1 MTFDSTVLLIE
12 NTVSLQVTYAS
23 VLRQNGYQVTTAGT
37 AAAGLASFRE
47 TAPQAV
53 IIDLALPDRDGID
66 LMTELLA
73 LSPATPI
80 IVITANGST
89 SLAVEAMRAGAH
101 DFLVRPFDEQR
112 LLNAVGNAV
121 AAGSLAGMT
130 ETADR
135 APPSPGD
142 FVGSSAAMAQ
152 VYARIRSVAR
162 SMAPVFITGESG
174 TGKELCAEAIHR
186 LSSRAPKP
194 FVTLSCGAIP
204 SDLLESE
211 LFGHLKGSF
220 PGAITERTGA
230 AAAAD
235 GGTLFLDEI
244 CELDTAVQAKLL
256 KFVQT
261 STIQPVGSNRPRKVN
276 VRIICATNHDP
287 AQAIRM
293 GQLRQDL
300 YYRLHVVPLHM
311 PPLRDRGADVIEI
324 AERALA
330 RMSEEEGRRFRGLSD
345 EAAALFRFYAWPG
358 NVRELLN
365 VIRQVVVMHDGREVT
380 PAMLPP
386 ELTEAPVKPNLTGA
400 PRPATSKVEIG
411 AILGRPLAE
420 AERMIIEATI
430 AMHGGSITRAARVL
444 EVAPST
450 LYRKI
455 EAWQA
460 REGRAQGDRANGGE
474 EG

>member
-101 DFLVRPFDEQR
+101 DFLVKPFDEQR

-230 AAAAD
+230 TAAAWSPGLPVSPVLPVSPACAAPAAMASN
-235 GGTLFLDEI
+235 TVA
-244 CELDTAVQAKLL
+244 AVARSAVLVIRSPL
-256 KFVQT
+256 T
-261 STIQPVGSNRPRKVN
+261 RKAV
-276 VRIICATNHDP
+276 
-287 AQAIRM
+287 
-293 GQLRQDL
+293 
-300 YYRLHVVPLHM
+300 
-311 PPLRDRGADVIEI
+311 
-324 AERALA
+324 
-330 RMSEEEGRRFRGLSD
+330 
-345 EAAALFRFYAWPG
+345 AAASVHLK
-358 NVRELLN
+358 L
-365 VIRQVVVMHDGREVT
+365 
-380 PAMLPP
+380 
-386 ELTEAPVKPNLTGA
+386 
-400 PRPATSKVEIG
+400 
-411 AILGRPLAE
+411 
-420 AERMIIEATI
+420 
-430 AMHGGSITRAARVL
+430 
-444 EVAPST
+444 
-450 LYRKI
+450 
-455 EAWQA
+455 QA
-460 REGRAQGDRANGGE
+460 
-474 EG
+474 